1 MWTFVAIEGIDR
13 IGKSTFIDEL
23 KKKLQELNS
32 KQRVSIEKPT
42 IGINTLKKMG
52 YPLQDIP
59 NIMEIRNIG
68 LFEETLFQA
77 QQRQYEDNEIIIRD
91 RFNLSE
97 LAYGIAYRPKMFKQT
112 FNVEYPQRLYRK
124 WNNWFETELQKCARV
139 FMITFVLDRESYP
152 NEDEAISAKDLVLV
166 NEHFRLEHNLSAF
179 NNKLLIELHKD
190 SKTGITNIMDKFD
203 EIMTFLTN
211 YKWVGQEGAY
221 FRRLDACKEPSE
233 FIIQLGDSPIL
244 LGKETE
250 NGHILVGDTEIP
262 IHDVY
267 RIVEEHKD
275 AIKSISGK
283 YKDYQETKREIISF
297 VSHIAISDLDS
308 KRNDLPFPE
317 PNESDEL
324 PF

>member
-1 MWTFVAIEGIDR
+1 MWTFIAIEGIDR

-32 KQRVSIEKPT
+32 GHHVSIEKPT

-77 QQRQYEDNEIIIRD
+77 QQRQYEDNRIIIRD

-112 FNVEYPQRLYRK
+112 LDVEYPHRLYRK
-124 WNNWFETELQKCARV
+124 WNNWFETELQKCAQV

-166 NEHFRLEHNLSAF
+166 NEHFRLEHKLSAF

-190 SKTGITNIMDKFD
+190 PKTGMTNIMDKFE

-221 FRRLDACKEPSE
+221 FRRLDAYRKPSE

-244 LGKETE
+244 LGREVKS
-250 NGHILVGDTEIP
+250 GYILVGETEIP
-262 IHDVY
+262 VYVVY

-275 AIKSISGK
+275 AIKSIVEK
-283 YKDYQETKREIISF
+283 YKDYKEQKQEIVSF
-297 VSHIAISDLDS
+297 VSHIAISNMDS
-308 KRNDLPFPE
+308 SKYGLPFSE
-317 PNESDEL
+317 QNESDEL